1 MTNFPVHTIESAP
14 ERSKPALQQL
24 QSAFGMIP
32 NIIGAMS
39 TSPVLINSLVGL
51 FGNVHGGSFT
61 EAQVQTVLLTDAVT
75 NACTWAVAFHTA
87 LALKEGIDPA
97 DVQAI
102 REGRLPKDSKL
113 AALSALAKTMIEKRG
128 RLDDEDVDRFIAAG
142 FGKDHAPRGHRR
154 RRRVHDH
161 ELHRQ
166 HHEDASR
173 SAVSGSRLGRL
184 RARGA
189 CSAILS
195 TGAVHRAGRLCSLS
209 RIAERCRADPV
220 ASSSLSP
227 HAEPAHLVLT
237 PPTQTPFFGRQ

>member
-1 MTNFPVHTIESAP
+1 MASFPVHTIESAP
-14 ERSKPALQQL
+14 ERSRPALRQL

-32 NIIGAMS
+32 NIAGAMA

-113 AALSALAKTMIEKRG
+113 AALSALARTMIEKRG
-128 RLDDEDVDRFIAAG
+128 RLDDADIDRFIAVG
-142 FGKDHAPRGHRR
+142 FGKDHALE
-154 RRRVHDH
+154 VIAIVA
-161 ELHRQ
+161 
-166 HHEDASR
+166 ASTITNYT
-173 SAVSGSRLGRL
+173 GSITRTPLE
-184 RARGA
+184 ATFQA
-189 CSAILS
+189 HA
-195 TGAVHRAGRLCSLS
+195 GAVEISES
-209 RIAERCRADPV
+209 RVVSCPSA
-220 ASSSLSP
+220 
-227 HAEPAHLVLT
+227 
-237 PPTQTPFFGRQ
+237 